1 MFGMQLS
8 GPVVTVSQ
16 AEVTVTLQ
24 CSGTRRIEQIQDYPG
39 DGDELI
45 NAVSPGACNAYMTLV
60 LIRSNDSLGEKV
72 QCEYLDGRSTC
83 VADERWNQRDGR
95 VPRSAAQEGA
105 EDRVRWCTSRS
116 SAP

>member
-1 MFGMQLS
+1 MQLS
-8 GPVVTVSQ
+8 GLVTISQ

-45 NAVSPGACNAYMTLV
+45 NAVSRCACDTCMTLV

-72 QCEYLDGRSTC
+72 QCEYVDGQSTYMADDGRH
-83 VADERWNQRDGR
+83 
-95 VPRSAAQEGA
+95 
-105 EDRVRWCTSRS
+105 
-116 SAP
+116 